1 MNLLFIPSLLS
12 GDYKTFFLKLLI
24 IIGLWILIFIATMI
38 DLRTGIKASKARGKF
53 KTTSKGLR
61 QTLNKYKEYTSIM
74 AIAIIVDFAL
84 SYLCTLESIFSIF
97 GIFRVPLFS
106 VIAFV
111 FIVITEWISVK
122 ENIEKKKG
130 APIISKEIVDLTAEL
145 VAELGDDKLKAI
157 AKLLNERN
165 KEAQK

>member
-12 GDYKTFFLKLLI
+12 GDYKTFFLKFLI
-24 IIGLWILIFIATMI
+24 VVGLWILIFVATMI
-38 DLRTGIKASKARGKF
+38 DLRTGIKASKARGNF
-53 KTTSKGLR
+53 RTTSKGLR

-74 AIAIIVDFAL
+74 AIAFIVDFAL
-84 SYLCTLESIFSIF
+84 SYLCTLESIFSFF
-97 GIFRVPLFS
+97 GLFRVPLFS
-106 VIAFV
+106 VIAFL

-145 VAELGDDKLKAI
+145 VAELGDDKIKAI
-157 AKLLNERN
+157 VKLL
-165 KEAQK
+165 KEKEDKK